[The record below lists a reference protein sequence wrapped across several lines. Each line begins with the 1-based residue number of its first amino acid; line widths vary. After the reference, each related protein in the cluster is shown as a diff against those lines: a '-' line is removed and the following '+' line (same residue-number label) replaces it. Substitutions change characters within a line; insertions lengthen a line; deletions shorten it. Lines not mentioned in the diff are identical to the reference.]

1 MPLEE
6 RREDLLERGLELFTS
21 RAYDEVSLEDFAAA
35 AGVSKGLVYHYFP
48 GKRDLYVATLRL
60 AASRL
65 LTRTEPDLALP
76 KALRLHQ
83 GLTAYMD
90 YVEGFAKS
98 YVALLKGGIGYDAE
112 AAEVVDE
119 VRRVIAD
126 RVLTALGVP
135 TTDVPPA
142 LRFALRGW
150 VGFVEATSVDWLA
163 TRGSGAGLSKEALL
177 HMWVAELA
185 SSLNIAQGV
194 DPRVKIDL
202 NG

>member
-1 MPLEE
+1 MEE

-35 AGVSKGLVYHYFP
+35 AGVSKGLVYHYFED
-48 GKRDLYVATLRL
+48 KRDLYVATLRL

-65 LTRTEPDLALP
+65 LARTEPDIALP
-76 KALRLHQ
+76 KALRLHH
-83 GLTAYMD
+83 GLTAYLD

-112 AAEVVDE
+112 AAAVVDE

-126 RVLTALGVP
+126 RVLTAIGVA
-135 TTDVPPA
+135 TVDVPPA

-163 TRGSGAGLSKEALL
+163 TLQSDAALSKESLL
-177 HMWVAELA
+177 RMWVEELA
-185 SSLNIAQGV
+185 ATLTIAQGL
-194 DPRVKIDL
+194 DPRVKVDL
-202 NG
+202 VG

>member
-1 MPLEE
+1 M
-6 RREDLLERGLELFTS
+6 
-21 RAYDEVSLEDFAAA
+21 
-35 AGVSKGLVYHYFP
+35 H
-48 GKRDLYVATLRL
+48 
-60 AASRL
+60 
-65 LTRTEPDLALP
+65 
-76 KALRLHQ
+76 H
-83 GLTAYMD
+83 GLTAYLE

-126 RVLTALGVP
+126 RVLTAVGVP

-163 TRGSGAGLSKEALL
+163 TRGSGAALSKDALL

-202 NG
+202 TG